1 MAKHLI
7 ADLYGCD
14 FNILNDEN
22 AIRQIAAHCVKTIGA
37 NIVEECVKK
46 FDPIG
51 ITYFAIIST
60 SHFSIHTWPEHGY
73 AAVDVFSCSEIIVN
87 NLLEELKSSFKPQK
101 VELNMIER
109 KVGDVWITIK

>member
-22 AIRQIAAHCVKTIGA
+22 MIKQIARHSVEAIGA
-37 NIVEECVKK
+37 QIVEECIKK
-46 FDPIG
+46 FEPIG

-60 SHFSIHTWPEHGY
+60 SHFSIHTWPEYGY
-73 AAVDVFSCSEIIVN
+73 AAVDVFSCNEIVVKS
-87 NLLEELKSSFKPQK
+87 LLDELKKSFKAQNIE
-101 VELNMIER
+101 VNLIER
-109 KVGDVWITIK
+109 KVGGI